1 MKIPN
6 TSARDAQ
13 AAYRN
18 ATDPTQGVAPGQTSG
33 GSSPAKL
40 QRADMA
46 VISPQGRRQAL
57 ALNAVQSASDIN
69 EATVAQ
75 LQGEIRN
82 GTYKVDEQNLAAELM
97 KPSGIA

>member
-18 ATDPTQGVAPGQTSG
+18 ATDPTQGAAKGQISG
-33 GSSPAKL
+33 GSASAKL

-57 ALNAVQSASDIN
+57 ALSAVQSAPDVN

-75 LQGEIRN
+75 LRGEIQG
-82 GTYKVDEQNLAAELM
+82 GTYKVDEQNLASQLM
-97 KPSGIA
+97 KQSGIA